1 MTILAIDIGNSSICI
16 GCVKDHAVAFSE
28 RMNADRSKTELEYA
42 VLCKTVLDLHHVGV
56 SALDGV
62 ILSSVVPPLTDLLSA
77 AIGKLTG
84 IKVMTVGSGVKTG
97 IGRLAPQ
104 VGADLVVGAV
114 AAAEFYGAPAIIID
128 MGTATTITAIDKNR
142 NFLGGTITPGVQ
154 LALNS
159 LESGTAQLPHIELKA
174 PEKVINMDT
183 ASSMRAGVV
192 FGSAGTVDGLLD
204 RFLTEMD
211 TPAAIVATGGIARMI
226 VPYCRH
232 QITLDEH
239 LLLKGLDVLYH
250 KNA

>member
-16 GCVKDHAVAFSE
+16 GCVTDHNVAFCE

-42 VLCKTVLDLHHVGV
+42 VLCKTVLDLHHMDV

-62 ILSSVVPPLTDLLSA
+62 IVSSVVPPLTELLSA

-84 IKVMTVGSGVKTG
+84 MNVMTVGAGLKTG
-97 IGRLAPQ
+97 IGRLEPQ

-114 AAAEFYGAPAIIID
+114 AAAEYYGAPAIIID

-183 ASSMRAGVV
+183 ASSMRSGVV

-204 RFLTEMD
+204 RFLTEME
-211 TPAAIVATGGIARMI
+211 TPTAVVATGSIAPMI

-232 QITLDEH
+232 EITLDEH
-239 LLLKGLDVLYH
+239 LLLRGLDVLYH
-250 KNA
+250 KNK